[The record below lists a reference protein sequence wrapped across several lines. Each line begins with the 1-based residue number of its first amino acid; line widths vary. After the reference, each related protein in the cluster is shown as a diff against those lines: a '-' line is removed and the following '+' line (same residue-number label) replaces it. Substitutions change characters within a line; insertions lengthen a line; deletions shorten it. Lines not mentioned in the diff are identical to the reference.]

1 MADRKS
7 CRTLNIES
15 PQEQSYVSGDP
26 YAEASNPVLDDID
39 ERVERAMRVHTA
51 EEIMDLLICD
61 APGRSDS
68 TEQWQDFLVLM
79 RRAPQTRATQR
90 GIAEAE
96 RELAYRKSRYADAG
110 DEADDAFQRLLG
122 DFVERFGT
130 SQLIE
135 AVACRPSRRRIL
147 IDDEPFDRDDDDAE

>member
-1 MADRKS
+1 MADKKS
-7 CRTLNIES
+7 RRTQNVEFS
-15 PQEQSYVSGDP
+15 QEQNYVSGDP
-26 YAEASNPVLDDID
+26 YAEASNRVLDDID
-39 ERVERAMRVHTA
+39 ERVERAMRVYTA

-79 RRAPQTRATQR
+79 RRAPPTRATQR

-110 DEADDAFQRLLG
+110 DEADEAFQRLLRN
-122 DFVERFGT
+122 FVERFGT
-130 SQLIE
+130 SQLTE
-135 AVACRPSRRRIL
+135 AGACRPSRRRIL